1 MWKEG
6 QCGWEKNARE
16 IQEKQKRHPYLRRV
30 TMYGTNVWC
39 SSADGCLE
47 EIIGFLRWH
56 RTAFTWMRA
65 RLCKACFEYRSR
77 VNGQTS
83 TVSNYPLFF
92 DEPSYSIS
100 CPCFN
105 TSRKYLLVLIRTF
118 LPMNSPGYPLLRNFF
133 PRFIAILTN
142 VRITDLVEKPILDT
156 ILRMRM
162 CTFTYSTAINII
174 LELTEIHLVPPP
186 CCGTLRNWLNR

>member
-1 MWKEG
+1 MPKEG
-6 QCGWEKNARE
+6 QCGWEKNARA
-16 IQEKQKRHPYLRRV
+16 IREKQKRHPYLRRV
-30 TMYGTNVWC
+30 AMYGTNVWC

-56 RTAFTWMRA
+56 RTAFTWMSA

-92 DEPSYSIS
+92 DEPTYSIS

-105 TSRKYLLVLIRTF
+105 TSRKYLLVLIRTIPPDEF
-118 LPMNSPGYPLLRNFF
+118 SRLTLFAKLFPSFYSYSYERTYYGSHWEPDPQYYSANGNVYVHLSDSNKYYSPVGRNLS
-133 PRFIAILTN
+133 RS
-142 VRITDLVEKPILDT
+142 
-156 ILRMRM
+156 
-162 CTFTYSTAINII
+162 STVLWHVA
-174 LELTEIHLVPPP
+174 
-186 CCGTLRNWLNR
+186 